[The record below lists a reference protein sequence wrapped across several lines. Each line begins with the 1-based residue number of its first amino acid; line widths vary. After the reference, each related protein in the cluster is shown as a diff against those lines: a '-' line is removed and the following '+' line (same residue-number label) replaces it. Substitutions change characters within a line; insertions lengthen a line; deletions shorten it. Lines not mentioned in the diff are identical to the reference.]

1 MASHVSHPSPLYVLL
16 AVAKA
21 GGRAF
26 WSTLTTLPRR
36 LFQRHWH
43 SLRMKFIVVIVALQL
58 ALMGVVTVVME
69 RHQRAGILEQA
80 RLRALSLALSLA
92 ALSEGDLFSYNFIK
106 LEQTAE
112 KAAADDQD
120 ILYVI
125 AHLHDGR
132 VAVFSGRPDL
142 QETQL
147 SDPISQRALQATAPL
162 VQELLGVETTVRG
175 YDVAI
180 PVFAPHS
187 AKKWGTIR
195 LGFSLRRV
203 YEGIHH
209 TRLTL
214 LWLSLGAVVCGTSLA
229 IMLALWVSRPI
240 RQLVAG
246 VQAFTRGAY
255 DYPLQV
261 DTRDEIGYLASTFAQ
276 MRTSLQRHLT
286 SLAEEKRRL
295 EESNCRLQ
303 QMQQQLI
310 QSERLATV
318 GRMAAW
324 VGHEIHN
331 PLSIITTAVRIIKD
345 QSRED
350 SPTIGRL
357 RIIDEEV
364 SRIARILRE
373 LLDFSPASPTQEVVD
388 VNAVIHSLEPLL
400 APTLQSEQIALR
412 VLLEPELPQV
422 CMASDRLKQVLF
434 NIIRNAEEAMPGGG
448 DLVIQTT
455 QQGDRIQLRITDT
468 GGGIPPEH
476 LGQVF
481 APFFTT
487 KGHEGGKG
495 LGLAISY
502 GLVAIANG
510 HIDVESEV
518 GQGSTFRVSLP
529 MCKLDGGRSDGRPPD
544 HSPYRG

>member
-1 MASHVSHPSPLYVLL
+1 M
-16 AVAKA
+16 
-21 GGRAF
+21 
-26 WSTLTTLPRR
+26 LTTLPQR
-36 LFQRHWH
+36 LFRRYWR
-43 SLRMKFIVVIVALQL
+43 SLRVKFLVVIVALQL
-58 ALMGVVTVVME
+58 ALMGVITVVIE
-69 RHQRAGILEQA
+69 RHQRAGILDQA

-92 ALSEGDLFSYNFIK
+92 ALSEGDLFGYNFIK

-112 KAAADDQD
+112 KAVTDDQD
-120 ILYVI
+120 VLYVI
-125 AHLHDGR
+125 AHLHDGK
-132 VAVFSGRPDL
+132 VAVFSGRDDL

-162 VQELLGVETTVRG
+162 VQELPGGETTARG

-187 AKKWGTIR
+187 ARKWGTMR
-195 LGFSLRRV
+195 LGFSLQRI
-203 YEGIHH
+203 YERIYH

-214 LWLSLGAVVCGTSLA
+214 LWLSLGAIVCGTSLA

-246 VQAFTRGAY
+246 VQAFTRGSY

-261 DTRDEIGYLASTFAQ
+261 DTHDEIGYLAHTFAQ
-276 MRTSLQRHLT
+276 MRTALQRHLA
-286 SLAEEKRRL
+286 SLAEEQHRL
-295 EESNCRLQ
+295 EEANSRLQ

-318 GRMAAW
+318 GKMAAW
-324 VGHEIHN
+324 VAHEINN
-331 PLSIITTAVRIIKD
+331 PLAIIKTSVRIIQN

-350 SPTIGRL
+350 SSTIRRL
-357 RIIDEEV
+357 HSIDEEV
-364 SRIARILRE
+364 SRIAHILRE
-373 LLDFSPASPTQEVVD
+373 LLDCSPASSTQEVVD

-400 APTLQSEQIALR
+400 APTLQSEQISLR
-412 VLLEPELPQV
+412 VALEPDLPQV

-434 NIIRNAEEAMPGGG
+434 NIIRNAEDAMSEGG

-455 QQGDRIQLRITDT
+455 RQGDRIQVRITDT
-468 GGGIPPEH
+468 GGGISPEH

-487 KGHEGGKG
+487 KEYKGGKG

-502 GLVAIANG
+502 GLVASANG
-510 HIDVESEV
+510 HIDVESAV
-518 GQGSTFRVSLP
+518 GKGSTFRVSLP
-529 MCKLDGGRSDGRPPD
+529 VYKCDGGRSHGRPPD
-544 HSPYRG
+544 HSPD

>member
-1 MASHVSHPSPLYVLL
+1 MASHVSKPSLMYALL
-16 AVAKA
+16 AVARA
-21 GGRAF
+21 GGGAL
-26 WSTLTTLPRR
+26 WSMLTTLPQR
-36 LFQRHWH
+36 LFQRHWR
-43 SLRMKFIVVIVALQL
+43 SLRVKFIVVIVALQL
-58 ALMGVVTVVME
+58 ALMGVITVVME
-69 RHQRAGILEQA
+69 RHQRAGILDQA
-80 RLRALSLALSLA
+80 RLRAISLALNLA
-92 ALSEGDLFSYNFIK
+92 ALSEGNLFSYNFIK

-112 KAAADDQD
+112 KMAADDQD
-120 ILYVI
+120 VLYVI
-125 AHLHDGR
+125 AHLYDGR
-132 VAVFSGRPDL
+132 VAVFSGRDDL
-142 QETQL
+142 QGTQL

-162 VQELLGVETTVRG
+162 VQELLGVETTVHG

-180 PVFAPHS
+180 PVFPPHS

-203 YEGIHH
+203 YERIYH

-214 LWLSLGAVVCGTSLA
+214 LWLSLGAIVCGTSLA

-246 VQAFTRGAY
+246 VQAFTRGSY

-261 DTRDEIGYLASTFAQ
+261 DTHDEIGYLACTFAQ
-276 MRTSLQRHLT
+276 MRTSLQRHLA
-286 SLAEEKRRL
+286 SLAEEQHRL
-295 EESNCRLQ
+295 EKANSCLQ

-318 GRMAAW
+318 GKMAAW
-324 VGHEIHN
+324 VAHEINN
-331 PLSIITTAVRIIKD
+331 PLAIIKTSVRIIQN

-350 SPTIGRL
+350 SKTIQRL
-357 RIIDEEV
+357 HSIDGEV
-364 SRIARILRE
+364 NRIAHILRE
-373 LLDFSPASPTQEVVD
+373 LLDCSPASLTQEVVD

-400 APTLQSEQIALR
+400 AHTLQSEQISLH
-412 VLLEPELPQV
+412 VMLESGLPQV

-434 NIIRNAEEAMPGGG
+434 NIIRNAAEAMSEGG

-455 QQGDRIQLRITDT
+455 QQGDKIQMHITDT

-487 KGHEGGKG
+487 KGHKGGKG

-502 GLVAIANG
+502 GLVASANG
-510 HIDVESEV
+510 HIDVESAV
-518 GQGSTFRVSLP
+518 GKGSTFRVSLP
-529 MCKLDGGRSDGRPPD
+529 VWKHDGGRSNGRPPD
-544 HSPYRG
+544 HSPH